1 MHPILSS
8 QFDEDTKQ
16 DQHAFRTQVNHT
28 KSIPPLNLQERLSS
42 HGISSTGFPGT
53 GHRTAADFQHPYFPP
68 PFPTSAAAQAQAQA
82 QQAAAAQEVFAAQQT
97 AQHLAATD
105 PYNVNSLHSHF
116 QTSQVSIDLVIH
128 VKNLIHGILHA

>member
-1 MHPILSS
+1 MS
-8 QFDEDTKQ
+8 
-16 DQHAFRTQVNHT
+16 
-28 KSIPPLNLQERLSS
+28 PPL
-42 HGISSTGFPGT
+42 
-53 GHRTAADFQHPYFPP
+53 QHPYFPP

-82 QQAAAAQEVFAAQQT
+82 QQAAAAQEGFAAQQT

-128 VKNLIHGILHA
+128 VQNLIHGILHA